1 MAGSILNREDYKTAI
16 PQLSSQMKEILD
28 NNVVINRTVINL
40 TEGKVSDL
48 NSYLGYFQSLT
59 TGYFQAI
66 AGDVQF
72 LSSRQA
78 YLGQLKADIA
88 GFGYLT
94 AETADLRYATIQ
106 NLTAATA
113 RIGDLEADHVS
124 VADLSAAT
132 GRISDLEADHVSVA
146 ELNAAKGRISDLE
159 ADHVSVSDLNATNAD
174 VSHLKV
180 GDLTIGGVT
189 VNIYDLALA
198 IKNSAMASGTTWY
211 KVSATTPTAPTAFDP
226 TSDGWSQ
233 TEPSYTGG
241 TTTSLYSCLRV
252 VYADD
257 DPTGTRHYQW
267 SDVHKIQSWEAAKE
281 AYAYADDANDYAEQ
295 AQSAADS
302 AMKGLGQVEDVVGT
316 LNWITEHSKVTED
329 TTPKAGKSYY
339 VKNQDNTFTL
349 VTDVEGKNPAQE
361 GWYEL
366 TEAVQNYILSH
377 LALTNEGLYV
387 MKDDSHWRLLIKNDG
402 VYVVDENNVPV
413 NQMGVM
419 GNVVGYE
426 TNMHLK
432 MDYDSIDFMDG
443 ENRLGY
449 IGNNKLLFASAE
461 VTSNLYVT
469 DKYVWRKTPQGAMG
483 LYLR

>member
-1 MAGSILNREDYKTAI
+1 MAGSILNREDYKSAI
-16 PQLSSQMKEILD
+16 PQLSAKLNEILD
-28 NNVVINRTVINL
+28 NNIVINRTVVNL

-94 AETADLRYATIQ
+94 ADSAVIE
-106 NLTAATA
+106 NLQ
-113 RIGDLEADHVS
+113 
-124 VADLSAAT
+124 
-132 GRISDLEADHVSVA
+132 
-146 ELNAAKGRISDLE
+146 
-159 ADHVSVSDLNATNAD
+159 
-174 VSHLKV
+174 V
-180 GDLTIGGVT
+180 GNLTIGGQT
-189 VNIYDLALA
+189 VNVWDKAVLAESTANDVADILDDMADAAQAAHTTLTQIYADAE
-198 IKNSAMASGTTWY
+198 SAKTD
-211 KVSATTPTAPTAFDP
+211 ATTA
-226 TSDGWSQ
+226 
-233 TEPSYTGG
+233 
-241 TTTSLYSCLRV
+241 R
-252 VYADD
+252 
-257 DPTGTRHYQW
+257 
-267 SDVHKIQSWEAAKE
+267 
-281 AYAYADDANDYAEQ
+281 
-295 AQSAADS
+295 SAADS

-316 LNWITEHSKVTED
+316 LNWITDHSKVTTD

-339 VKNQDNTFTL
+339 IKNQDNTFTL

-377 LALTNEGLYV
+377 LALTDDGLYV
-387 MKDDSHWRLLIKNDG
+387 MKDDSHWRLLIKSDG
-402 VYVVDENNVPV
+402 VYVVDENNIPV
-413 NQMGVM
+413 NQMGIV

-426 TNMHLK
+426 TNMHIK
-432 MDYDSIDFMDG
+432 MDYDSIDFNDG

-449 IGNNKLLFASAE
+449 VGNNKLLFASAE
-461 VTSNLYVT
+461 ITSNLSVT

>member
-1 MAGSILNREDYKTAI
+1 MAGSSFNREDYKTAI
-16 PQLSSQMKEILD
+16 PQLSAQMNEILD
-28 NNVVINRTVINL
+28 NNIVINRTVINL

-59 TGYFQAI
+59 TGYFEAI
-66 AGDVQF
+66 AGDIQF
-72 LSSRQA
+72 LSSREA
-78 YLGQLKADIA
+78 YINHLKADIA

-106 NLTAATA
+106 SLTAATA

-124 VADLSAAT
+124 VSDLTAAT
-132 GRISDLEADHVSVA
+132 
-146 ELNAAKGRISDLE
+146 GRISDLE

-189 VNIYDLALA
+189 VNIYDLAMA
-198 IKNSAMASGTTWY
+198 IKSDAMASGTTWY
-211 KVSATTPTAPTAFDP
+211 KVSATTPSAPAGFDP
-226 TSDGWSQ
+226 TSEGWSQ
-233 TEPSYTGG
+233 TEPAYVAG
-241 TTTSLYSCLRV
+241 TTNHLYSCLRV

-257 DPTGTRHYQW
+257 DPQGTRSYQW
-267 SDVHKIQSWEAAKE
+267 SDVHLIQSWEAAKS
-281 AYAYADDANDYAEQ
+281 AYTYADDANTA
-295 AQSAADS
+295 ATNAKSAADS

-316 LNWITEHSKVTED
+316 LNWITEHSKVTTD
-329 TTPKAGKSYY
+329 TTPQAGKSYY
-339 VKNQDNTFTL
+339 IKNQDNTFTL

-377 LALTNEGLYV
+377 LALTNDGLYV

-402 VYVVDENNVPV
+402 VYVVDENNISV

-449 IGNNKLLFASAE
+449 VGTNKLLFASAE
-461 VTSNLYVT
+461 VTSNLSVT